1 MAETYLPNPSTTI
14 VYFLLTTVCF
24 LFFTI
29 YSVLQT
35 QDISK
40 ASEAMTNNI
49 SNAVYILLLVVGSY
63 FVNATISKS
72 MCSQSIQWSYVLMI
86 TLLPWIIIFVSLY
99 FILTIFPGWISPFS
113 NTIGYLIIGFLG
125 VDKIYNDIFKTSAED
140 GDNPELVK
148 AIANMN
154 SNRTKFINQINIKVE
169 DFINFFQNMKDTLKP
184 GVLDLTINTSTPVL
198 DPTINTSTLVLESNI
213 PGKQQRKVTVE
224 AVPGKEMGFTGGQP
238 TPDTDSTADSSD
250 HSKNALLK
258 LYQLLV
264 IKHIIGKIVWYILA
278 GILISSISYNLVIS
292 MACEKSLE
300 EIEKDF
306 ETARVKA
313 EQDAESQQS

>member
-99 FILTIFPGWISPFS
+99 FVLTIFPGWISPFS

-125 VDKIYNDIFKTSAED
+125 VDKIYNNIFKTSAED

-154 SNRTKFINQINIKVE
+154 SNRTKFINQINIKEE

-184 GVLDLTINTSTPVL
+184 GVLDSTINPSTPVL
-198 DPTINTSTLVLESNI
+198 DPN
-213 PGKQQRKVTVE
+213 KQQPEFYYELSRDGKKGHVGGGLT
-224 AVPGKEMGFTGGQP
+224 PG
-238 TPDTDSTADSSD
+238 TDSTADSSD

-300 EIEKDF
+300 EIKKDF

>member
-154 SNRTKFINQINIKVE
+154 SNRTKFINQINIKEE

-184 GVLDLTINTSTPVL
+184 GVLDPIINPSTPVLVSTINPSTPVL
-198 DPTINTSTLVLESNI
+198 DPN
-213 PGKQQRKVTVE
+213 KQQPSNDNFGLL
-224 AVPGKEMGFTGGQP
+224 PGGKLGFAGGQP
-238 TPDTDSTADSSD
+238 TPGTDSTADSSD

-300 EIEKDF
+300 EIKKDF